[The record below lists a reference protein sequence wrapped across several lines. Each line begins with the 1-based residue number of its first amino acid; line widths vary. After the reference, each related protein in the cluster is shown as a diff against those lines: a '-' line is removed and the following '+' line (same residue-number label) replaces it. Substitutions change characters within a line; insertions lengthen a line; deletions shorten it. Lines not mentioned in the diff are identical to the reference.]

1 MLSNSNVSYKHTTV
15 RWKISTRF
23 TMFRSS
29 LPTNIRI
36 LSVELRLFVTAVL
49 PVLLLAFFCSPF
61 WFELLLVAV
70 VGLSWAVAKDL
81 VGS

>member
-1 MLSNSNVSYKHTTV
+1 MV
-15 RWKISTRF
+15 RSR
-23 TMFRSS
+23 

-36 LSVELRLFVTAVL
+36 LSVELRLFVTTAVL
-49 PVLLLAFFCSPF
+49 PALLLAFFCSAF

-70 VGLSWAVAKDL
+70 VGLSWAVDKDL